1 MPPWGV
7 TLKGT
12 GKVIRKVSPRD
23 ICEKIQRMIQR
34 MTRQSDKEGS
44 SVFKI
49 RANRKYDSY

>member
-34 MTRQSDKEGS
+34 MTRQSDREAS